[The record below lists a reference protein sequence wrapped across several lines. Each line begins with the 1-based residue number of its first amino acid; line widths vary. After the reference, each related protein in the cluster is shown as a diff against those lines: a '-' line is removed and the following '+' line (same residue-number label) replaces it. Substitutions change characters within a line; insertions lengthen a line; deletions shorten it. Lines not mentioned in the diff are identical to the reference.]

1 MGNSEHPILAEIL
14 NSIDQRGKC
23 EIPFSRLKTAVFIQ
37 KNKDDWDTKA
47 QILIWAASQR
57 ILYEYLE
64 EDKET
69 NVLFYRKAEH

>member
-14 NSIDQRGKC
+14 SGIEQRGKC
-23 EIPFSRLKTAVFIQ
+23 EIPLSRLETAVFKQ
-37 KNKDDWDTKA
+37 KNNDDWDTKA
-47 QILIWAASQR
+47 QILIWAVSQR

-64 EDKET
+64 EDNET